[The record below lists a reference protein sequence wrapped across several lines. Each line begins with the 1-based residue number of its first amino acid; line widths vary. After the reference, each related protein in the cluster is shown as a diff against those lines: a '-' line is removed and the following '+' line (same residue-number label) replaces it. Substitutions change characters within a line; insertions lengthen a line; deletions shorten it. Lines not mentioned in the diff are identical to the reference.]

1 MKTLIVENDFTCRLL
16 MQELLKSFGMAHIAV
31 DGQEGVEAVR
41 LALKNN
47 EPYDL
52 ICLDIMMPGLDGQQ
66 TLRMIREM
74 EEERGILSTDG
85 MKIIMTS
92 ALDDMRNKINAF
104 SGLCD
109 GYLTKPID
117 KEKLLYELCK
127 LELIP

>member
-1 MKTLIVENDFTCRLL
+1 
-16 MQELLKSFGMAHIAV
+16 MAHIAV

-41 LALKNN
+41 VALKNN

-74 EEERGILSTDG
+74 EQDRGILSTDG

-117 KEKLLYELCK
+117 KEKLLYELRK